1 MWSVYVLSHTSGEIY
16 IGVTENLKRR
26 IIDHNN
32 LGKKFTTRREGWW
45 SLAYAEAHADKDDA
59 HMREARLKQHGRAKQ
74 ELLRRIQNSLKPK
87 SGAGRS

>member
-1 MWSVYVLSHTSGEIY
+1 MLSHTSGEIY

-26 IIDHNN
+26 IQEH
-32 LGKKFTTRREGWW
+32 GKRGVKFTTRLTGTW
-45 SLAYAEAHADKDDA
+45 SLAYAEAYADKSDA
-59 HMREARLKQHGRAKQ
+59 YKREARLKQHGRAKQ